1 MGVRIKNKWRSALK
15 TDQAYKISPVIQT
28 KLNSA
33 HFVGPAQLGVSP
45 VSASGKLPKV
55 DMQQPLI
62 NPPPPKESQ
71 HYQFSVNQAFP
82 GNQSLGLKF
91 YLPEST

>member
-1 MGVRIKNKWRSALK
+1 M
-15 TDQAYKISPVIQT
+15 
-28 KLNSA
+28 
-33 HFVGPAQLGVSP
+33 GPAQPGVSP

-55 DMQQPLI
+55 DMQQPQI

-71 HYQFSVNQAFP
+71 HYQFSVKQAFP

-91 YLPEST
+91 YLPEGT